1 MDGFGVSP
9 EGLRSHAG
17 HLGQVSDAVGQALD
31 AAGQSNISDGCLGMM
46 IGPLITP
53 ALLLVEQLAGTAISS
68 SGDAVERLATQV
80 REVAADFEAS
90 EASVRNDF
98 TSTDIPAYTSSSPSS
113 TVSAT
118 PSATSGAGRGYSPGL
133 AARMGG

>member
-1 MDGFGVSP
+1 MVDGLQVSP

-31 AAGQSNISDGCLGMM
+31 AAGQASISDGCLGMM

-53 ALLLVEQLAGTAISS
+53 PLLLVEELARLAISS

-80 REVAADFEAS
+80 QEVAADFEAS
-90 EASVRNDF
+90 ETGTMQDFRN
-98 TSTDIPAYTSSSPSS
+98 TDIPTHGSP
-113 TVSAT
+113 TTAT
-118 PSATSGAGRGYSPGL
+118 PSTTSSTSHGYSANL

>member
-1 MDGFGVSP
+1 MVDGLQVSP

-31 AAGQSNISDGCLGMM
+31 AAGQASISDGCLGMM

-53 ALLLVEQLAGTAISS
+53 PLLLVEELAKLAISS

-80 REVAADFEAS
+80 QEVAADFETGTIQ
-90 EASVRNDF
+90 DF
-98 TSTDIPAYTSSSPSS
+98 HNTDIPTHTTHASP
-113 TVSAT
+113 TTAT
-118 PSATSGAGRGYSPGL
+118 PSTTGGAGRGYSANL

>member
-1 MDGFGVSP
+1 MVDGLQVSP

-31 AAGQSNISDGCLGMM
+31 AAGQASISDGCLGMM

-53 ALLLVEQLAGTAISS
+53 PLLLVEELARLAISS

-80 REVAADFEAS
+80 QEVAADFEAS
-90 EASVRNDF
+90 ETSTTHDFRN
-98 TSTDIPAYTSSSPSS
+98 TDIPAYTTHTSPTTATPTPTSS
-113 TVSAT
+113 T
-118 PSATSGAGRGYSPGL
+118 GRGYSAHL

>member
-1 MDGFGVSP
+1 MDGLQVSP

-17 HLGQVSDAVGQALD
+17 HLGQVSDAVEQALD
-31 AAGQSNISDGCLGMM
+31 AAGQASITDGCLGMM

-53 ALLLVEQLAGTAISS
+53 PLLLVEELARLAISS

-80 REVAADFEAS
+80 QEVAADFEAS
-90 EASVRNDF
+90 ETGTMHDFRN
-98 TSTDIPAYTSSSPSS
+98 TDIPTHTTYASPTTAIPS
-113 TVSAT
+113 T
-118 PSATSGAGRGYSPGL
+118 TSGPGRGYSAHL

>member
-1 MDGFGVSP
+1 MVDGLQVSP

-17 HLGQVSDAVGQALD
+17 HLGQVSDAVEQALD
-31 AAGQSNISDGCLGMM
+31 AAGQASITDGCLGMM

-53 ALLLVEQLAGTAISS
+53 PLLLVEELARLAISS

-80 REVAADFEAS
+80 QEVAADFEAS
-90 EASVRNDF
+90 ETGTMHDFRN
-98 TSTDIPAYTSSSPSS
+98 TDIPTHTTYASPTTAIPS
-113 TVSAT
+113 T
-118 PSATSGAGRGYSPGL
+118 TSGPGRGYSAHL

>member
-1 MDGFGVSP
+1 MVDGLQVSP

-31 AAGQSNISDGCLGMM
+31 AAGQASISDGCLGMM

-53 ALLLVEQLAGTAISS
+53 PLLLVEELAKLAISS

-80 REVAADFEAS
+80 QEVAADFEAS
-90 EASVRNDF
+90 ETGTMQDFRN
-98 TSTDIPAYTSSSPSS
+98 TDIPTHTTHGSP
-113 TVSAT
+113 TTAT
-118 PSATSGAGRGYSPGL
+118 PSTTSSTSHGYSANL

>member
-1 MDGFGVSP
+1 MVDGLQVSP

-31 AAGQSNISDGCLGMM
+31 AAGQASISDGCLGMM

-53 ALLLVEQLAGTAISS
+53 PLLLVEELARLAISS

-80 REVAADFEAS
+80 QEVAADFEAS
-90 EASVRNDF
+90 ETGTMQDFRN
-98 TSTDIPAYTSSSPSS
+98 TDIPTHTTHGSPTTAIPS
-113 TVSAT
+113 TT
-118 PSATSGAGRGYSPGL
+118 GGAGRGYSAHL